1 MGSSLELSVFDKH
14 CIDTLLLGV
23 NSSSEFVS
31 AMKARGRE
39 LIIQEAVAQNP
50 FRSLKIIFDHSNVRF
65 TKNGYQK
72 FFNVRSRD
80 MGNSPLRPDPQETG
94 NGGLTKMACD
104 FYLRGAFKSRIVSI
118 HAIPLPFM
126 TRFSFTLSGFSPFF
140 RKNGVSSV
148 VHSVVPVSGV

>member
-65 TKNGYQK
+65 TANPKLALQA
-72 FFNVRSRD
+72 
-80 MGNSPLRPDPQETG
+80 QTTG
-94 NGGLTKMACD
+94 FA
-104 FYLRGAFKSRIVSI
+104 
-118 HAIPLPFM
+118 
-126 TRFSFTLSGFSPFF
+126 
-140 RKNGVSSV
+140 GVSL
-148 VHSVVPVSGV
+148 H